1 MYYIKTDEEVMFV
14 AAVKFIKVSE
24 TSGSYISATEKDYQG
39 VVVNGEPLS
48 VNVDNPIAGLKTAI
62 FIDQKDWNETV
73 LQEYEKF
80 QLEYNLPLKLEEI
93 SVSCSATI
101 NNGTQVQLSDGT
113 TKQFSY
119 TIEDQSNI
127 SEMFVAVM
135 VGATEYPYHADGE
148 DCVIYSAQDIIAI
161 YSTLTGFKTAQTTY
175 HNQLKAYIQSL
186 DNAQDVMAVQYG
198 QELTGEYLEKYNQL
212 MAVAQEQ
219 MEIILSKLT
228 QPTN

>member
-1 MYYIKTDEEVMFV
+1 MNKQIN
-14 AAVKFIKVSE
+14 
-24 TSGSYISATEKDYQG
+24 G
-39 VVVNGEPLS
+39 VVIPMT
-48 VNVDNPIAGLKTAI
+48 P
-62 FIDQKDWNETV
+62 
-73 LQEYEKF
+73 
-80 QLEYNLPLKLEEI
+80 EEI
-93 SVSCSATI
+93 ETIQNSISLSEALLTKLTEISTTCSATI
-101 NNGTQVQLSDGT
+101 NNGTQVQLSGGSS
-113 TKQFSY
+113 KQFSH
-119 TIEDQSNI
+119 TLEDQSNI
-127 SEMFVAVM
+127 SEMFTAVM

-148 DCVIYSAQDIIAI
+148 DCVVYSAQDIIAI

-175 HNQLKAYIQSL
+175 HNQLKAYVQSL

>member
-1 MYYIKTDEEVMFV
+1 MFV

-24 TSGSYISATEKDYQG
+24 TSGSYISATEKDCQG

-48 VNVDNPIAGLKTAI
+48 VNVDNPIAGLKTATL
-62 FIDQKDWNETV
+62 IDQKDWDETV

-93 SVSCSATI
+93 STSCREAI
-101 NNGTQVQLSDGT
+101 NNGTQVQLLGGT
-113 TKQFSY
+113 SKQFSY
-119 TIEDQSNI
+119 TLEDQSNI
-127 SEMFVAVM
+127 SEMFTAVM

-148 DCVIYSAQDIIAI
+148 DCVVYSAQDIIAI
-161 YSTLTGFKTAQTTY
+161 YSTLTGLKTAQTTY
-175 HNQLKAYIQSL
+175 HNQLKAYVQSL